1 MASCKSFCDSS
12 ISLRTSKFELLDQ
25 SIPFESFR
33 LTRRFHFLKPQVLK
47 QSGIVTSSLGWSY
60 CLSWTGITL
69 TLLSSLLF
77 LSSAQCIRRQ
87 KRAEN
92 IQNMQYLMPVYD
104 KRNPYNYYAGYA
116 YPGPYTFPTYPY

>member
-1 MASCKSFCDSS
+1 M
-12 ISLRTSKFELLDQ
+12 
-25 SIPFESFR
+25 
-33 LTRRFHFLKPQVLK
+33 LK

-92 IQNMQYLMPVYD
+92 MQNMQYLMPVYD
-104 KRNPYNYYAGYA
+104 KRNPYNYYGYA
-116 YPGPYTFPTYPY
+116 YPGPYTFSPTYPY